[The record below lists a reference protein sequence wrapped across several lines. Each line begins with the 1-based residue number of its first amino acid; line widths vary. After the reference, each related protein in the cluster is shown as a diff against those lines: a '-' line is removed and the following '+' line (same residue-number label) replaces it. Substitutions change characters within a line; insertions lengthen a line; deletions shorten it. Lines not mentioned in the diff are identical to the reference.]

1 MFDVSDLTLLLRQHL
16 PAFADLPC
24 YELASSGTDNSLFKL
39 GDTYLLRIPRRSE
52 AVRPLQS
59 EIKLLPKLQN
69 LPLAVPT
76 VLVAGALNTHVPFA
90 VYRWIPGQ
98 NADADGLT
106 DPVQSARQL
115 AEFLGALH
123 KVDSSTGPL
132 AGPNNNM
139 RGVPLARLDQ
149 ATLEAISVLA
159 DEIDVASA
167 KDIWS
172 QALGAAPATQMVWI
186 HGDLKSD
193 NMLLRHGQLRAV
205 IDWGLAGVGDP
216 AVDYAAGLTWV
227 PAEAEATFRECLLMT
242 EADWLRARGWALY
255 CAVIA
260 LSYYRGRSHPA
271 LCAHCRRIL
280 SRLGLL
286 L

>member
-1 MFDVSDLTLLLRQHL
+1 MFDVSDLTQLLRRHL
-16 PAFADLPC
+16 PAFAELPC
-24 YELASSGTDNSLFKL
+24 HELASSGTDNRLFRL
-39 GDTYLLRIPRRSE
+39 GDTYLLRIPRGPE

-69 LPLAVPT
+69 LPLVVPT
-76 VLVAGALNTHVPFA
+76 VLAAGALNNNVPFA

-98 NADADGLT
+98 IAEADDLADPKQG
-106 DPVQSARQL
+106 ARQL

-123 KVDSSTGPL
+123 KIDPSTGPL

-167 KDIWS
+167 KDIWCH
-172 QALGAAPATQMVWI
+172 ALGTTPAPHMVWV

-227 PAEAEATFRECLLMT
+227 SAEAEATFRECLSMT

-260 LSYYRGRSHPA
+260 LSYYRGRSHPG